1 MNDVI
6 CSVYVCAGSV
16 ATWFILPFLGGK
28 LDSVRARF
36 LEESTELFF
45 HSFLLMEIPEC
56 PGVKC
61 PIGTTCVEEPKEC
74 LTAPCAQYSC
84 QIKQGML
91 LLFSPTHPRTRY
103 HLPLVTSWFFS
114 GLKVSSINYRE
125 LILFLLVNPRC

>member
-1 MNDVI
+1 MTSFAVCMCVLGVWPRGSSCPFSGESWTVSGLDFWRKVLN
-6 CSVYVCAGSV
+6 CS
-16 ATWFILPFLGGK
+16 
-28 LDSVRARF
+28 
-36 LEESTELFF
+36 FF
-45 HSFLLMEIPEC
+45 HSFLMEIPEC